1 MLNRRQFLDKT
12 VQCIS
17 AGAAVSASES
27 WGAGQLAWTKPIG
40 LELYTVREE
49 FAKDPA
55 GTLKK
60 VGAAGY
66 REVEASIEI
75 PATTL
80 KSYLSAANLTAPS
93 TYLDVPQDIEHW
105 KTTLEK
111 AHPFGFRYIVV
122 GDNPR
127 LDAEAWKRRAE
138 LFNDCGKL
146 AQGAGMQFCYHAH
159 FREFAPLGD
168 TCGYNIMLTR
178 CDPKLLKME
187 MDVFWAVYAGQD
199 PVAYFQK
206 YPGRFPL
213 LHVKDFKPGFPTST
227 RDFPY
232 DSGPNPFAP
241 VGQGRIDWVKI
252 FAEVS
257 QAGVQHVFVE
267 QDRCDTRPLDA
278 ISTSFHY
285 LKSLRLS

>member
-1 MLNRRQFLDKT
+1 MLTRRQFFEKSM
-12 VQCIS
+12 QGIS
-17 AGAAVSASES
+17 AGAAVCASET
-27 WGAGQLAWTKPIG
+27 WGAGQLAWPKPIG
-40 LELYTVREE
+40 LEVYTVREE

-60 VGAAGY
+60 VGAVGY
-66 REVEASIEI
+66 REMEISIEI

-80 KSYLSAANLTAPS
+80 KTYLSAANLTAPS
-93 TYLDVPQDIEHW
+93 TYLEVPQNVESW
-105 KTTLEK
+105 KKTLDQ

-127 LDAEAWKRRAE
+127 LDAEAWKRRAG
-138 LFNDCGKL
+138 LFNECWRL
-146 AQGAGMQFCYHAH
+146 AQSAGMQFCYHAH
-159 FREFAPLGD
+159 FHEFAPLGD
-168 TCGYNIMLTR
+168 TSGYDIMLAR

-199 PVAYFQK
+199 PAAYFQK

-227 RDFPY
+227 TNFPY

-241 VGQGRIDWVKI
+241 VGQGRIDWVRI
-252 FAEVS
+252 FAHAS
-257 QAGVQHVFVE
+257 QAGVQHIFVE
-267 QDRCDTRPLDA
+267 QDRCDTSPFDA
-278 ISTSFHY
+278 IRTSFNY
-285 LKSLRLS
+285 LKNLRLS